1 MSILDT
7 MWPRTDDESFKFID
21 IICVISL
28 YFEPPRELFAI
39 EQAPQSGLTG
49 EGEGTFI
56 LLKVTG
62 KKDRTARG
70 RRKKRERTK
79 RKKPLY
85 TWVCVIVQTRV
96 WVQAR

>member
-39 EQAPQSGLTG
+39 EQAVQSDLTG
-49 EGEGTFI
+49 EGGGRHIHFAEGDRKERQNCPVVKEKEREGKEDQTN
-56 LLKVTG
+56 LLS
-62 KKDRTARG
+62 A
-70 RRKKRERTK
+70 
-79 RKKPLY
+79 PLY
-85 TWVCVIVQTRV
+85 
-96 WVQAR
+96 